1 MKRITIVSVLALF
14 SAVAATGCLGQT
26 SGAAG
31 TDEST
36 LVSQRT
42 HEVVNPD
49 PRSADYNGAPAQALE
64 LKTHSTD
71 DGQGPSPEPWMRQ
84 EGPSPEPWQ
93 GKKLMTEP
101 DPNPSSSGT
110 KP

>member
-1 MKRITIVSVLALF
+1 MKRISIVSVLALF
-14 SAVAATGCLGQT
+14 SAVAAAGCFGQT
-26 SGAAG
+26 GAEG

-49 PRSADYNGAPAQALE
+49 PRSATRNGAPAQALE

-93 GKKLMTEP
+93 GKKLMTTEP
-101 DPNPSSSGT
+101 DPNPSSGGS